1 MLNSM
6 ANLSSSFFFIRH
18 FLLLIS
24 CIIALTLGVGQR
36 SFSHEI
42 SPAIAELSIKE
53 NIVEINFYFSVE
65 IFLAD
70 IDASIITDTNE
81 TNKSEVYDD
90 LRARDSAE
98 IENIFKSKSNTFI
111 DLITV
116 QSEQEM
122 LQVKFLDIKVSENRD
137 VTIPRESKITLSV
150 ATKTDD
156 VKIIFGWDK
165 KLGPLIVR
173 QVAEEEYATQNDTE
187 YDLYSSYLSPGEL
200 SAPIVRGGV
209 LPVSSVEI
217 IKSYLVIGFEHII
230 PKGLDHILFVLG
242 LYLFAT
248 KISQLILQV
257 SIFTIAHTITLAMAS
272 LGYVKVPAIIVEP
285 LIALSISYVALE
297 TLWHTKIGWSRLL
310 IIFGFGLL
318 HGLGFASVLM
328 DIGLNPTHFITGLIS
343 FNIGVEFGQLAVII
357 IAYLA
362 IGITFSKTRFY
373 RPFIQIPLSLIIASI
388 GGWWF
393 IERIFL

>member
-53 NIVEINFYFSVE
+53 NIVEIDLYFSVE

-116 QSEQEM
+116 KSEQEM

>member
-18 FLLLIS
+18 FLLLIV
-24 CIIALTLGVGQR
+24 CIITLTLSVGQR

-116 QSEQEM
+116 KSEQEM

-248 KISQLILQV
+248 KVSQLILQV

-373 RPFIQIPLSLIIASI
+373 RPIIQIPLSLIIASI

>member
-18 FLLLIS
+18 FLLLIV
-24 CIIALTLGVGQR
+24 CIITLTLSVGQR

-116 QSEQEM
+116 KSEQEM

-173 QVAEEEYATQNDTE
+173 QVSEEDYTTQNDTE
-187 YDLYSSYLSPGEL
+187 YDLYSAYLSPGEL
-200 SAPIVRGGV
+200 STPIGRSGV
-209 LPVSSVEI
+209 LPVASVEI

-328 DIGLNPTHFITGLIS
+328 DIGLNPSHFITGLIS

-393 IERIFL
+393 VERIFL

>member
-53 NIVEINFYFSVE
+53 NIVEIDLYFSVE

-116 QSEQEM
+116 KSEQEM
-122 LQVKFLDIKVSENRD
+122 LQVKFLDIKVSENKD

-150 ATKTDD
+150 TTKTDD

-165 KLGPLIVR
+165 KLGPIIVR

-217 IKSYLVIGFEHII
+217 IKSYLVIGFEHIV

-248 KISQLILQV
+248 KVSQLILQV

>member
-18 FLLLIS
+18 FLLLIV
-24 CIIALTLGVGQR
+24 CIITLTLSVGQR

-116 QSEQEM
+116 KSEQEM

-248 KISQLILQV
+248 KVSQLILQV

>member
-18 FLLLIS
+18 FLLLIV
-24 CIIALTLGVGQR
+24 CIITLTLSVGQR

-53 NIVEINFYFSVE
+53 NIVDINFYFSVE

-116 QSEQEM
+116 KSEQEM

-209 LPVSSVEI
+209 LPVASVDI

-248 KISQLILQV
+248 KVSQLILQV

>member
-1 MLNSM
+1 M
-6 ANLSSSFFFIRH
+6 
-18 FLLLIS
+18 
-24 CIIALTLGVGQR
+24 GVGQR

-53 NIVEINFYFSVE
+53 NIVEIDFYFSVE

-81 TNKSEVYDD
+81 TNKSEVYDE

-98 IENIFKSKSNTFI
+98 IETIFKSKSKLFT

-116 QSEQEM
+116 KSEQEM

-137 VTIPRESKITLSV
+137 VTIPRESKITLAV

-173 QVAEEEYATQNDTE
+173 QVSEEEYATQNDTE
-187 YDLYSSYLSPGEL
+187 YDLYSAYLSPGEL

-297 TLWHTKIGWSRLL
+297 TLWHTKIGWSRLF

-328 DIGLNPTHFITGLIS
+328 DIGLNPKHFITGLIS

-357 IAYLA
+357 IAYVA

-393 IERIFL
+393 VERIFI

>member
-116 QSEQEM
+116 KSEQEM

-187 YDLYSSYLSPGEL
+187 YELYSSYLSPGEL

-248 KISQLILQV
+248 KVSQLILQV

-373 RPFIQIPLSLIIASI
+373 RPFIQIPLSLIIASV

-393 IERIFL
+393 VERIFL

>member
-1 MLNSM
+1 M
-6 ANLSSSFFFIRH
+6 
-18 FLLLIS
+18 
-24 CIIALTLGVGQR
+24 
-36 SFSHEI
+36 
-42 SPAIAELSIKE
+42 
-53 NIVEINFYFSVE
+53 
-65 IFLAD
+65 AD

-116 QSEQEM
+116 KSEQEM

-150 ATKTDD
+150 DIKTDD

-248 KISQLILQV
+248 KVSQLILQV

-297 TLWHTKIGWSRLL
+297 TLWHSKIGWSRLL

-373 RPFIQIPLSLIIASI
+373 RSFIQIPLSLIIASI

>member
-18 FLLLIS
+18 FLLLIV
-24 CIIALTLGVGQR
+24 CIITLTLSVGQR

-116 QSEQEM
+116 KSEQEM

-248 KISQLILQV
+248 KVSQLILQV

-393 IERIFL
+393 VERIFL

>member
-18 FLLLIS
+18 FLLLIV
-24 CIIALTLGVGQR
+24 CIITLTLSVGQR

-90 LRARDSAE
+90 LRARDSTE

-116 QSEQEM
+116 KSEQEM

>member
-209 LPVSSVEI
+209 LPVSTVEI

-248 KISQLILQV
+248 KVSQLILQV

-297 TLWHTKIGWSRLL
+297 TLWHSKIGWSRLL

-328 DIGLNPTHFITGLIS
+328 DIGLNPSHFITGLIS

-393 IERIFL
+393 VERIFL

>member
-1 MLNSM
+1 M
-6 ANLSSSFFFIRH
+6 
-18 FLLLIS
+18 
-24 CIIALTLGVGQR
+24 
-36 SFSHEI
+36 
-42 SPAIAELSIKE
+42 
-53 NIVEINFYFSVE
+53 
-65 IFLAD
+65 
-70 IDASIITDTNE
+70 
-81 TNKSEVYDD
+81 
-90 LRARDSAE
+90 
-98 IENIFKSKSNTFI
+98 
-111 DLITV
+111 
-116 QSEQEM
+116 
-122 LQVKFLDIKVSENRD
+122 
-137 VTIPRESKITLSV
+137 
-150 ATKTDD
+150 
-156 VKIIFGWDK
+156 
-165 KLGPLIVR
+165 
-173 QVAEEEYATQNDTE
+173 
-187 YDLYSSYLSPGEL
+187 
-200 SAPIVRGGV
+200 
-209 LPVSSVEI
+209 PVSSVEI

-357 IAYLA
+357 IAYVA

-373 RPFIQIPLSLIIASI
+373 RSFIQIPLSLIIASI

-393 IERIFL
+393 VERIFL